1 VLRLILLITALTAVL
16 PARGADRAVVL
27 VVSAASPVVGLDS
40 IEVRKLFLGIPV
52 MTAGR
57 ALHPVNNFSDERLR
71 QIFLQQVVAMSQW
84 AYDRRILSQVL
95 REGRPRP
102 LELTSPSGLLRTLQ
116 ADPGAVSFAWR
127 GDVAGNP
134 QIKILRVLW
143 EE

>member
-1 VLRLILLITALTAVL
+1 M
-16 PARGADRAVVL
+16 VL
-27 VVSAASPVVGLDS
+27 VVSAASPVVQLDS

-52 MTAGR
+52 TTEGR

-71 QIFLQQVVAMSQW
+71 QIFLQQVVAMSQG

-102 LELTSPSGLLRTLQ
+102 LELISASGLLRTLQ
-116 ADPGAVSFAWR
+116 TDPGAVSFAWR
-127 GDVAGNP
+127 SDVAGNT

-143 EE
+143 ED